1 MSICVI
7 GADLKWARGQEE
19 FSRLEEKFHSHGAAT
34 AMPAAAPVAAVRAAA
49 SPEKESD
56 LQIDESQI
64 PSLRSLGLD
73 DDDTPV
79 ARVQPVAAAPQP
91 PQEPPPPP
99 MAWQQH
105 HQQQQPPAPPLPPH
119 MNAGG
124 NNQPPLPPPP
134 PNAWNQHQNNG
145 HHPPYLPPPMGAMP
159 PHQMRGLQPPMPP
172 PPFMHG
178 QYPNMPPPRGM
189 PYPPPPP
196 PFYMGGPPPPPQF
209 GRGGPMPGPA
219 FKMMTPRDINFVVQQ
234 QMKQIRTSDPFSD
247 DYYFHNHTQK
257 RTRGGAPS
265 AGPAPGTRP
274 GLPLPSWKL
283 EHVKSFD
290 PRDAQRENKSRNW
303 EQEYHVLGR
312 NTKSSL
318 YRPKQML
325 NLGGSSSNG
334 NTSGGD
340 DAEPEQAASA
350 TGESSSGTEAAD
362 NAKEERSPTPP
373 PSSAEHHVLRMSGDA
388 SRNSVFA
395 NDTWHRRQ
403 QIDRGMQCLL
413 SLQDARHILDARGV
427 NVQQFHSMDEQAMDP
442 ALAELRAR
450 TTALLLELAG
460 LLGVAVTTNE
470 QAEQPAGVMSCDAS
484 QLFMMLDTSKGRKLV
499 SRSLPLLHPSA
510 RFVLL
515 PLVVEHMLG
524 ARTVSRLASGNALA
538 DESDDR
544 LCQALVLIILYH
556 PPAPSAEL
564 LAECL
569 QRALEGHNVQTLAVV
584 LHNRARA
591 EALQALLQ
599 RGGAAV
605 QQLSTAEGDG
615 GRYMAVKNR
624 WEHSQGVFV
633 SLATAIKQSA

>member
-1 MSICVI
+1 
-7 GADLKWARGQEE
+7 
-19 FSRLEEKFHSHGAAT
+19 
-34 AMPAAAPVAAVRAAA
+34 
-49 SPEKESD
+49 
-56 LQIDESQI
+56 
-64 PSLRSLGLD
+64 
-73 DDDTPV
+73 
-79 ARVQPVAAAPQP
+79 
-91 PQEPPPPP
+91 
-99 MAWQQH
+99 
-105 HQQQQPPAPPLPPH
+105 
-119 MNAGG
+119 
-124 NNQPPLPPPP
+124 
-134 PNAWNQHQNNG
+134 
-145 HHPPYLPPPMGAMP
+145 MP
-159 PHQMRGLQPPMPP
+159 PHQMRGPMPP

-178 QYPNMPPPRGM
+178 QYPNMPPPPPHGM

-196 PFYMGGPPPPPQF
+196 PFYMGGPPPPQF
-209 GRGGPMPGPA
+209 GRGGPMPGPS
-219 FKMMTPRDINFVVQQ
+219 FKMMTPRDVNFVVQQ

-247 DYYFHNHTQK
+247 DYYFHNYTQK

-265 AGPAPGTRP
+265 AGPAPGARP

-290 PRDAQRENKSRNW
+290 PRDAQRENKSRTW

-325 NLGGSSSNG
+325 NLGGSSSNAA
-334 NTSGGD
+334 TSGGD
-340 DAEPEQAASA
+340 DTEPEQAASA
-350 TGESSSGTEAAD
+350 TGESSSGAEAD
-362 NAKEERSPTPP
+362 DDKSKEERAPTPP
-373 PSSAEHHVLRMSGDA
+373 PSSSEQHVLRMSEDA

-427 NVQQFHSMDEQAMDP
+427 NVQQFHSMGEQEMDP

-460 LLGVAVTTNE
+460 LLGVTVTSNE
-470 QAEQPAGVMSCDAS
+470 QSEQPGGVMSCDVA
-484 QLFMMLDTSKGRKLV
+484 QLFTMLDTSKGRKLV

-524 ARTVSRLASGNALA
+524 ARTVSRLSNANALA

-569 QRALEGHNVQTLAVV
+569 QRALAGHDVQTLAVV

-605 QQLSTAEGDG
+605 QQLSSEGEGESD
-615 GRYMAVKNR
+615 RYLAVKGR
-624 WEHSQGVFV
+624 WEHSQGLFV